1 MSTDRRFG
9 ATLRR
14 SWVLVIAAGVA
25 AACSDAAGPLRSTPR
40 FGVGAAG
47 TTGITLDQ
55 FSGIANDPEAWGQG
69 ETHVGKNFVANP
81 QLGDAIV
88 ATFFWRGTSNT
99 IIQVTDHLC
108 DVNNTPVGNTYVLE
122 DYVTQGGYSMATYVA
137 TNAHNYPVPASTSD
151 QLLCVHAIFSNQLS
165 EGGMIISAYQGVDP
179 NSATALGAHRAASG
193 TASTTSPEGPGAISV
208 GAGGLA
214 YAVTVSAPIGTDPP
228 AGFTDITEDDDN
240 VDKADAEYEVL
251 PSGGTANPTWNWYFT
266 SSQAWVAEVLALNPS
281 SGSTNQ
287 PPTSSFSS
295 SCSVLTCAFTSTS
308 SDPDGSISAYSW
320 SFGDGGS
327 STAQNP
333 TYTYAASGTYT
344 VTLTVTDNQG
354 ATSSV
359 SHSVTVSNG
368 NQPPVAS
375 FTSSCSG
382 LTCAFTSTS
391 SDPDGTIAAYSW
403 SFGDGGTSTDQNP
416 THTYALGGTTYTVT
430 LTVTDNQGA
439 TNTVSQSRHV
449 RRR

>member
-1 MSTDRRFG
+1 VST
-9 ATLRR
+9 TLTRG
-14 SWVLVIAAGVA
+14 LLFAAVGVA
-25 AACSDAAGPLRSTPR
+25 AACSDAAGPARPTPR
-40 FGVGAAG
+40 FGVGPAG
-47 TTGITLDQ
+47 TTGVTLDQ
-55 FSGIANDPEAWGQG
+55 LSGIANDPEPWGQG

-81 QLGDAIV
+81 PVGDAIV

-137 TNAHNYPVPASTSD
+137 LNAQNYPFPAPTSD

-165 EGGMIISAYQGVDP
+165 EAGMIISAYRGVALDA
-179 NSATALGAHRAASG
+179 ATALGAHRTASG
-193 TASTTSPEGPGAISV
+193 TASTISPEGPGAIAV

-214 YAVTVSAPIGTDPP
+214 YTATVSAPIGTDPP
-228 AGFTDITEDDDN
+228 AGFTDLTEVDDN

-251 PSGGTANPTWNWYFT
+251 PSGGTADPKWTWYFT
-266 SSQAWVAEVLALNPS
+266 SSQAWVAEVLALNPAT
-281 SGSTNQ
+281 GTGNQ
-287 PPTSSFSS
+287 PPTAAFGS
-295 SCSVLTCAFTSTS
+295 SCSALTCAFTSTS

-320 SFGDGGS
+320 SFGDGGT
-327 STAQNP
+327 STVQNP
-333 TYTYAASGTYT
+333 SHSYAASGTYT

-359 SHSVTVSNG
+359 SHSVTVSDG

-375 FTSSCSG
+375 FTSSCAG
-382 LTCAFTSTS
+382 LTCQFTSTS
-391 SDPDGTIAAYSW
+391 SDPDGSISAYSW
-403 SFGDGGTSTDQNP
+403 SFGDGGTSTIQNP
-416 THTYALGGTTYTVT
+416 SHTYAIGGTTYTVT

-439 TNTVSQSRHV
+439 TASVSQSRHV